1 MRDYF
6 VFGNINALDYGIYA
20 ANKNQFE
27 GAGKRIE
34 IIQIPGRNGTLGIS
48 DGTFENI
55 NITYETYIKSQIE
68 ANIAGLRGAL
78 GSISGYARLA
88 DSFEPDIFMKARYVE
103 PFTVKGSDR
112 KSAAI
117 DISFDC
123 DPRRFLK
130 SGERAKTYT
139 SASQLKNPTRYEALP
154 LIRAYGIGTLTVSGT
169 AITITAANEYTDI
182 DSETEEAYKGAS
194 SCNNNIILTNGEFP
208 SLKEGLNE
216 ISFTGLSK
224 VEITP
229 RWWTR

>member
-6 VFGNINALDYGIYA
+6 VFGSVNATDYGIYA

-27 GAGKRIE
+27 GAGKRIK
-34 IIQIPGRNGTLGIS
+34 IIQIPGRNGTLSIS

-78 GSISGYARLA
+78 GSISGYARLT

-117 DISFDC
+117 NISFDC

-130 SGERAKTYT
+130 TGEKAKTYT
-139 SASQLKNPTRYEALP
+139 SAVKLKNPTRYEALP

-169 AITITAANEYTDI
+169 AVTITAANAYTDI
-182 DSETEEAYKGAS
+182 DSETEEAYKGNS
-194 SCNNNIILTNGEFP
+194 DCNNNIVLDNGKFP

-224 VEITP
+224 IEIIP